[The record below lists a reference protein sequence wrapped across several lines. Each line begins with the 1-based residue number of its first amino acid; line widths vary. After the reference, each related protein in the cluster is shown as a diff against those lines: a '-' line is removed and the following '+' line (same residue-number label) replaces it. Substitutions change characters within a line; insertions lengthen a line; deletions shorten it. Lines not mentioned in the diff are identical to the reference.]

1 MSKPKKFDA
10 VKFMREQREKIS
22 RMYYELAPDAFMKY
36 INESGEWLLRKEK
49 EKKTASK
56 TVRGSARSRAVVQA
70 GAAQPSMV
78 AEKKASYGKR

>member
-22 RMYYELAPDAFMKY
+22 RMYYELGPEAFMKY
-36 INESGEWLLRKEK
+36 INERGEWLLRKEK
-49 EKKTASK
+49 EKKTASRS
-56 TVRGSARSRAVVQA
+56 VRASAKSRAGAQA

-78 AEKKASYGKR
+78 AEKKPSYGK